1 MLQPALWVACKRVP
15 VGSQSFHPTGY
26 VDRLTLRPNF
36 ERLEWLW
43 REKFASP
50 AAPVVVVVVAAA
62 AAEASAPID
71 VAFLSNQNWS
81 QLRWDERFTRCCW
94 CWWWFSFQ
102 SFRVLIISAALTL
115 TIDHR
120 NDGFRAEEDDCLSG
134 HRHLTQPRKESIW
147 RLRERVREKSRVC
160 AAHIINLTISLS
172 HSLLHAE
179 MFARGKMLAVWWS
192 QSMYGCVCVCRYGL
206 VWGWMGMLN
215 WECVSEY

>member
-43 REKFASP
+43 REKIASP
-50 AAPVVVVVVAAA
+50 AAPVVVVA

-172 HSLLHAE
+172 LT
-179 MFARGKMLAVWWS
+179 FARRDVRSRKNAGCVMESVYVW
-192 QSMYGCVCVCRYGL
+192 VCVC
-206 VWGWMGMLN
+206 M
-215 WECVSEY
+215 